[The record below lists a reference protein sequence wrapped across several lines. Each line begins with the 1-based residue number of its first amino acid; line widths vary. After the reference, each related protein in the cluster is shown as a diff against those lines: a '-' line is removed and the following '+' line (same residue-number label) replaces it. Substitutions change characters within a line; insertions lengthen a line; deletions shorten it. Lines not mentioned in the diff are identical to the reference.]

1 MTTGNQARRATTD
14 EGLREEGV
22 AMTPP
27 HNYLAV
33 IKVVGIGGGGVNAV
47 NRMIEQGLKGVE
59 FIAINTDAQA
69 LLMSDAD
76 VKLDVG
82 RESTRGL
89 GAGADPEVGRRAAED
104 AKDEIEELL
113 RGADMVFVTAGEGG
127 GTGTGGAPVVA
138 TIARKLGALTVGV
151 VTRPFSFEGK
161 RRSNQAETGIGSLR
175 ESCDTLIVIPNDRL
189 LQMGDAAVSL
199 MDAFR
204 SADEV
209 LLNGVQG
216 ITDLITTPGLI
227 NVDFADVKG
236 VMSGAGTALMG
247 IGSARGDG
255 RSLKAAEI
263 AINSPLLEASMEG
276 AQGVLLSVAGGS
288 DLGLFEINEAASLVQ
303 EAAHP
308 EANIIF
314 GTVID
319 DSLGDEVRVTVIA
332 AGFDAIGPGRKP
344 VTGEEGAPTAAAA
357 AAQPI
362 APGKAGRVSA
372 SLFESP
378 DPASVLVHTNGSTVR
393 IGGDDGGISDDDV
406 DVPPFM
412 RH

>member
-1 MTTGNQARRATTD
+1 
-14 EGLREEGV
+14 
-22 AMTPP
+22 MTPP

-82 RESTRGL
+82 RDSTRGL
-89 GAGADPEVGRRAAED
+89 GAGADPEVGRKAAED
-104 AKDEIEELL
+104 AKDDIEELL

-161 RRSNQAETGIGSLR
+161 RRSDQAETGIGSLR

-236 VMSGAGTALMG
+236 IMSGAGTALMG
-247 IGSARGDG
+247 IGAARGDG
-255 RSLKAAEI
+255 RALKAAEI
-263 AINSPLLEASMEG
+263 AINSPLLEQSMEG
-276 AQGVLLSVAGGS
+276 AQGVLMSVAGGS

-303 EAAHP
+303 DAAHP

-332 AGFDAIGPGRKP
+332 AGFDAAGPSRKP
-344 VTGEEGAPTAAAA
+344 VVGAG
-357 AAQPI
+357 QGI
-362 APGKAGRVSA
+362 ASGKAGRVTTPV
-372 SLFESP
+372 FEP
-378 DPASVLVHTNGSTVR
+378 ADPASVPVHTNGATVS
-393 IGGDDGGISDDDV
+393 IGGGGGDDDDDV